1 MHHHH
6 CGQQGEYAVFCLF
19 VCLFIYFLGVQTC
32 IHTFL
37 CTIHPFQTQKVVD
50 ERYIHGLN
58 IYIYIYI
65 YIDRYMYEI
74 GCAVYSMKMKKK
86 NHLVRLFLDANSAY
100 VQFVRF
106 LLLSYSIL
114 FFFFCVC
121 DITTI
126 GKIQ

>member
-1 MHHHH
+1 M
-6 CGQQGEYAVFCLF
+6 CGLF
-19 VCLFIYFLGVQTC
+19 
-32 IHTFL
+32 H
-37 CTIHPFQTQKVVD
+37 
-50 ERYIHGLN
+50 EN
-58 IYIYIYI
+58 
-65 YIDRYMYEI
+65 E
-74 GCAVYSMKMKKK
+74 KK